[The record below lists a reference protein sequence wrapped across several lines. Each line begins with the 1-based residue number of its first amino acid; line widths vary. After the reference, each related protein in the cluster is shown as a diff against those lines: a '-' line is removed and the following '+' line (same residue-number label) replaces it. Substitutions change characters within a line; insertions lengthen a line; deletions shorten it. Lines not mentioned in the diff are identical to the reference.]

1 MPFVPEGNQ
10 CLMKR
15 QATLAIPFLLVFT
28 ILISGGNSYA
38 QAVKVT
44 VSIPPQKYYAERIGG
59 DRVSVTVLTP
69 PSADPH
75 TYEPKPR
82 DLVGLAGSDLYFTI
96 GGRFEDVWLG
106 RLKSLNPS
114 VRIVPTHTAVKRIP
128 MVAGG
133 EDDHGHGG
141 EEEGLDPH
149 IWLSPPD
156 AMLVCH
162 EMFSALVEA
171 DPDGTVVYRAGYLA
185 LAADI
190 SRLDADLAVMFA
202 GLGDRRSFMVFH
214 PAWGYFARA
223 YGLDQIAVE
232 MEGKEPKPADLARL
246 IDTAKDKKVSAV
258 FVQPQT
264 SQKSAQTVAD
274 AVRGTVVVVDPLA
287 ENWLENLRK
296 VATAFQPALR

>member
-15 QATLAIPFLLVFT
+15 HATFAIQALLFFGM
-28 ILISGGNSYA
+28 LISGGKISA
-38 QAVKVT
+38 QAVNVT
-44 VSIPPQKYYAERIGG
+44 VSIPPQKYFAERIGG
-59 DRVSVTVLTP
+59 DRIAVTVLTP
-69 PSADPH
+69 PGADPH

-114 VRIVPTHTAVKRIP
+114 VRIVPTHNAVKRIP
-128 MVAGG
+128 MAAHGD
-133 EDDHGHGG
+133 DDHGHADEDG
-141 EEEGLDPH
+141 GLDPP

-156 AMLVCH
+156 AMLLCH
-162 EMFSALVEA
+162 AMFLALVEA
-171 DPDGTVVYRAGYLA
+171 DPGGTAVYRTGYLA

-202 GLGDRRSFMVFH
+202 GVGDRRSFMVFH

-223 YGLDQIAVE
+223 YGLDQISVE

-246 IDTAKDKKVSAV
+246 IDTAKGKKVSAV

-274 AVRGTVVVVDPLA
+274 AIRGTVVMVDPLA
-287 ENWLENLRK
+287 ENWLENLRR
-296 VATAFQPALR
+296 VAAAFQSALR